1 MGYRQKSLCAVLALA
16 LLLLPAPA
24 PAAEGNSGE
33 GVRRENWR
41 MENRR
46 TVYAWIPEELPEGGA
61 PMVLAMNCTNGN
73 PEAEVKTNGWD
84 RLCREEEFIVIA
96 PEYRDNVSYPEADYI
111 RAVIE
116 EAKSRYP
123 VDPARVY
130 ATGFSN
136 GGAMAI
142 ALASEYPELIA
153 GISAAGWI
161 IEAENT
167 EHGLPVPFQALK
179 GTEEFLVKNG
189 DGDPELAE
197 DDKKGLSSLF
207 RMNGMDRGG
216 TDYHATPCWGYL
228 PDRQESLRPEYRD
241 YAYYGG
247 NGTPQANVEW
257 QVSDYFREGYEAPFA
272 QLVLI
277 ENAQHTPHDYHA
289 RIAWDFFSRFSRNE
303 DGTISERK

>member
-1 MGYRQKSLCAVLALA
+1 MRYRQKSLCAVLALA
-16 LLLLPAPA
+16 LLLLPAAA
-24 PAAEGNSGE
+24 PAAEG
-33 GVRRENWR
+33 VRRESWR
-41 MENRR
+41 TENRR
-46 TVYAWIPEELPEGGA
+46 TVYAWIPEELPEGRV
-61 PMVLAMNCTNGN
+61 PMVLAMNCTNGT
-73 PEAEVKTNGWD
+73 PEAEVRTNGWD
-84 RLCREEEFIVIA
+84 RLCAEEGFIVVA
-96 PEYRDNVSYPEADYI
+96 PEYRDNVSSPEAEYI

-116 EAKSRYP
+116 DAEGRYP

-167 EHGLPVPFQALK
+167 EHGLPVPFQVLK

-189 DGDPELAE
+189 EGDPVLAE
-197 DDKKGLSSLF
+197 DEKKGLRSLL
-207 RMNGMDRGG
+207 RMNGMDRDG
-216 TDYHATPCWGYL
+216 TDYHAAPCWGYV
-228 PDRQESLRPEYRD
+228 PDRRETLWPEYRD

-257 QVSDYFREGYEAPFA
+257 QVSDYFREGYEAPCA

-277 ENAQHTPHDYHA
+277 ERAQHTPHDYHA